1 MTSTWA
7 I

>member
-1 MTSTWA
+1 LSTWA